1 MLKYN
6 YTATIV
12 LFISFHLLFSGC
24 GLIRHSSKYNF
35 NDGVYRTRLLSKEKV
50 YVLKIDDDTIS
61 VFPVVKY
68 GDSSAVNTRQRMNF
82 TSSQRRLKDNKVI
95 HNFYRPSLDIDLMTI
110 PLKYRAAASD
120 LPNTLTSNFNGALF
134 AGYRIDAY
142 KLKYKRTPL
151 NTYKQTVKHLGYSVG
166 LFGGAGSSAI
176 DNSTINIHNFGYQYE
191 GVIII
196 TGISANVAVDNIT
209 IGVCYGADYLQDK
222 YREYWIYEGKP
233 CLGFTLGLN
242 IN

>member
-1 MLKYN
+1 MLNRN
-6 YTATIV
+6 YAVYLVGIICV
-12 LFISFHLLFSGC
+12 LWFLPAC

-50 YVLKIDDDTIS
+50 YVLKVDDDTIS

-68 GDSSAVNTRQRMNF
+68 GDSSAVNTKQRMNF
-82 TSSQRRLKDNKVI
+82 TASQRRLKDNKVV

-110 PLKYRAAASD
+110 PLKYRAAAYD
-120 LPNTLTSNFNGALF
+120 LPNTLTSNFNGAIF

-151 NTYKQTVKHLGYSVG
+151 NTYKQTVRHMGYSLG

-176 DNSTINIHNFGYQYE
+176 DNSTVNIHNFGYQYE
-191 GVIII
+191 GVILI
-196 TGISANVAVDNIT
+196 TGVAANVAVDNIT
-209 IGVCYGADYLQDK
+209 IGVCYGADFLQDK
-222 YREYWIYEGKP
+222 YRESWIYEGKP
-233 CLGFTLGLN
+233 CLGFTIGLN